1 MAGHDGTTNAI
12 TRAID
17 ELRSSCKGAATLLIE
32 LDQATARGRIEEAV
46 RRELDAMVAEQR
58 ARFEREAQQCRDL
71 AAELQHWK
79 AEADKLAHASHVVQ
93 DRIRDLKASVAER
106 RRCRRPR
113 PVLKSAPIKTPD
125 AGSES
130 AREAAIRQRAPARPV
145 GRRPERMF
153 DTFAVIGADER
164 SPATPVVQ
172 FRYPNRID
180 TGALDDAQLIA
191 FAFPTGEVPVTTV
204 DVSQSSST
212 LSCVRLGQDQFR
224 KGANCHIFMHRRD
237 CDEHDQA
244 SVYGVCVRVREARRL
259 PDGQDGITEVAFC
272 TMSRS
277 PYFSVQF
284 DMIERILAAR
294 KLFRLGGTGG
304 EGPGASWVDPI
315 TDRRSGC
322 TSILEDIYM
331 ATMPD
336 PDHIVKVACPYELPM
351 IVFKR
356 PRLEIDAIR
365 EWCCSLAFSVSSSD
379 TLVLIL
385 DLALREHSVIV
396 VSDNL
401 SLVSASVFAIVVMI
415 APLQWQGVL
424 LPILPQSMEEF
435 LQAPVPFIAGVQRLP
450 AQIASSDD
458 LDDNV
463 AVWFPEQ
470 DDIWLPRRFHGR
482 MPGADRLIDRLRP
495 RLQALQ
501 SRSRK
506 VLYTCNNAQAIA
518 VNNVTSQVADVVQRL
533 VDDDHADEC
542 EGEQDAADREYRQ
555 RLRATQMMT
564 QWKATTLP

>member
-1 MAGHDGTTNAI
+1 MPH
-12 TRAID
+12 
-17 ELRSSCKGAATLLIE
+17 
-32 LDQATARGRIEEAV
+32 Q
-46 RRELDAMVAEQR
+46 
-58 ARFEREAQQCRDL
+58 
-71 AAELQHWK
+71 
-79 AEADKLAHASHVVQ
+79 
-93 DRIRDLKASVAER
+93 
-106 RRCRRPR
+106 
-113 PVLKSAPIKTPD
+113 
-125 AGSES
+125 
-130 AREAAIRQRAPARPV
+130 
-145 GRRPERMF
+145 
-153 DTFAVIGADER
+153 
-164 SPATPVVQ
+164 
-172 FRYPNRID
+172 
-180 TGALDDAQLIA
+180 
-191 FAFPTGEVPVTTV
+191 
-204 DVSQSSST
+204 
-212 LSCVRLGQDQFR
+212 
-224 KGANCHIFMHRRD
+224 
-237 CDEHDQA
+237 
-244 SVYGVCVRVREARRL
+244 

-284 DMIERILAAR
+284 DMIERIL
-294 KLFRLGGTGG
+294 GTGALACETAPSLTSDAG
-304 EGPGASWVDPI
+304 NISGQEAVPPGRHWRRRPRRFMGRPDHRPPKWMHVDPRGHLHGDHARSGSHRQGRVPVRAPDDRVQAAASR
-315 TDRRSGC
+315 DRRHSRVVLQVAFVGC
-322 TSILEDIYM
+322 MCRSHTHTERWICL
-331 ATMPD
+331 
-336 PDHIVKVACPYELPM
+336 
-351 IVFKR
+351 
-356 PRLEIDAIR
+356 
-365 EWCCSLAFSVSSSD
+365 SLAFSVSSSD